1 MITERQKVGGRGRV
15 ELNLLSIAVMAEIML
30 GKALHQANHFD
41 SKTALIIN
49 SIKCAKGIGTQTA
62 LEH

>member
-1 MITERQKVGGRGRV
+1 MITEHRKVGARGRV
-15 ELNLLSIAVMAEIML
+15 ELNLLLITVMAEIML
-30 GKALHQANHFD
+30 GKALHGANHFE

-49 SIKCAKGIGTQTA
+49 SIKCAKGISTQTA